1 MTPEQLRASILQQAM
16 EGKLVKQDPNDE
28 PASVLLEKIAK
39 EKARLIKEKKIKRTK
54 KLPEITDDEKPF
66 EIPDSWEW
74 VKIGNLVNIYTGLS
88 YNKSK
93 LQEQSNDMVRVL
105 RGGNINGSN
114 YTVDL
119 YDDDVMIDRK
129 YLAKNNL
136 LLKRGQLLTPS
147 VTSDKQLGKIAIVRD
162 DYNDIVAGGFIFNIV
177 PFIDN
182 EVFSKYF
189 MFVFSSRFIKQ
200 QLLNAA
206 NKSGQAFYNV
216 SKTKFQKLTL
226 PIPPLAE
233 QKRIVTKLDQLMP
246 LVDKY
251 AEAYDK
257 LKKLDDGFNDK
268 LKQSLLQ
275 YAMEGK
281 LVKQDPND
289 EPASVLLEKIAE
301 EKARLIKEKKIKR
314 TKKLPEIT
322 DDEKPFEI
330 PDSWEWVKIGN
341 LVNIYTGLSYNK
353 SKLQEQSNDMVRVLR
368 GGNINGSNYTVDLYD
383 DDVMIDRKY
392 LAKNNLLLKRGQLLT
407 PSVTSDKQLGKIAIV
422 RDDYNDIVA
431 GGFIFN
437 IVPFIDN
444 EVFSKY
450 FMFVFSSRFIKQ
462 QLLNAANKSGQAFYN
477 VSKTKFQKLTLPIPP
492 LAEQKR
498 IVAKINQLMATIH

>member
-28 PASVLLEKIAK
+28 PASVLLEKIGE

-66 EIPDSWEW
+66 EIPDSWKW
-74 VKIGNLVNIYTGLS
+74 VKLDKLFQIKGGKRVPKGMKLSETYQEGSKIYIRVADMKHESIDTSNLKYANSKIVDQIKKYTIS
-88 YNKSK
+88 
-93 LQEQSNDMVRVL
+93 SNDL
-105 RGGNINGSN
+105 YFSIAGSIGKVG
-114 YTVDL
+114 TIPDDL
-119 YDDDVMIDRK
+119 SGSQ
-129 YLAKNNL
+129 LTENAAKL
-136 LLKRGQLLTPS
+136 
-147 VTSDKQLGKIAIVRD
+147 
-162 DYNDIVAGGFIFNIV
+162 V
-177 PFIDN
+177 PFIN
-182 EVFSKYF
+182 NRNFKKY
-189 MFVFSSRFIKQ
+189 VLATLKSNCVIKQ
-200 QLLNAA
+200 YTEIISRVAQP
-206 NKSGQAFYNV
+206 
-216 SKTKFQKLTL
+216 KLAL
-226 PIPPLAE
+226 IKIRGLIIPLPPLAE
-233 QKRIVTKLDQLMP
+233 QKRIVARLDQLMP

-330 PDSWEWVKIGN
+330 PDSWEWVRIGN